1 MIKLQNLTVSYP
13 TPSGTLSV
21 LKGINL
27 TLHEGE
33 FTALLGANGSG
44 KTTLLRCLN
53 GLITPTEGD
62 VIVEGLSI
70 SDSHSLYEIR
80 RRVGMV
86 FQNPDDQIVSVVLER
101 EIAFGLENLGIPTAE
116 MHTRVNEVLD
126 RFHLTPYRYHDPNH
140 LSGGERQ
147 RLALA
152 AVIAMRPQYLLLDE
166 PTALLDPVTRKAFL
180 TYLQTLHASGTITP
194 LLITQIPEEAVET
207 DRVLVLDAGQIALDG
222 SPSDVFSQ
230 TDRLLALGLS
240 PPLPVQIAVALD
252 LPPPVPLT
260 SEELVRRL
268 PDPPPLSLHD
278 PPIQSTLHPPSAIIS
293 AHDLTYRYN
302 PGLPTETC
310 ALNGLTLDISEGTV
324 TVLIGPGGSGKSTFV
339 RHLNGLLTPTSG
351 RLSVCDLNP
360 ADTACHRDLR
370 RQVGQIFQFPEAQL
384 FADTVLEDVAFGPKN
399 LGLPDIPNRVNE
411 ALQNVGLD
419 PDTFLNRSPLTL
431 SGGEK
436 RRVAI
441 AGVLAM
447 QPSVLVMDEPTA
459 GLDPRGVQKTISWIQ
474 RLRNE
479 GRTLILIT
487 HNLDLA
493 ARVGDFIV
501 VLKDGRIT
509 SHSPPAETF
518 LQAQNLADLGL
529 GLPETVHLANLLR
542 DRGWTIPAH
551 ILTSKSLTEIL
562 IDYLKSV

>member
-1 MIKLQNLTVSYP
+1 MIQLHRLTVTYP
-13 TPSGTLSV
+13 TPGGPFPVLRGIDLS
-21 LKGINL
+21 
-27 TLHEGE
+27 LHEGE
-33 FTALLGANGSG
+33 FTVLLGANGSG

-53 GLITPTEGD
+53 GLILPTEGD
-62 VIVEGLSI
+62 VVVDGLSVLDP
-70 SDSHSLYEIR
+70 DSLDKIR
-80 RRVGMV
+80 RCVGMV
-86 FQNPDDQIVSVVLER
+86 FQNPDDQIVSVVVER
-101 EIAFGLENLGIPTAE
+101 EMAFGLENLGIPTAE
-116 MHTRVNEVLD
+116 MHTRVNEALD

-152 AVIAMRPQYLLLDE
+152 AVIAMRPRYLLLDE
-166 PTALLDPVTRKAFL
+166 PTALLDPTTRKAFL
-180 TYLQTLHASGTITP
+180 TYLQALHTSGTTTP
-194 LLITQIPEEAVET
+194 LLITQIPKEAVGA
-207 DRVLVLDAGQIALDG
+207 DRVLVLDAGQIVLDG
-222 SPSDVFSQ
+222 SPADVFSQ

-260 SEELVRRL
+260 SEELVSRL
-268 PDPPPLSLHD
+268 PDPPPPSLYD
-278 PPIQSTLHPPSAIIS
+278 APIRSTLHPSSAIIS

-302 PGLPTETC
+302 PGLLTETC

-351 RLSVCDLNP
+351 RLSVCNLNP

-419 PDTFLNRSPLTL
+419 PETFLNRSPLTL

-447 QPSVLVMDEPTA
+447 QPRVLVMDEPTA
-459 GLDPRGVQKTISWIQ
+459 GLDPRGVQKTISWIE
-474 RLRNE
+474 RLKAE
-479 GRTLILIT
+479 GCTLTLIT
-487 HNLDLA
+487 HDLDLA
-493 ARVGDFIV
+493 ARIGDRIV
-501 VLKDGRIT
+501 ALQDGRVAFD
-509 SHSPPAETF
+509 SPPTETF
-518 LQAQNLADLGL
+518 THPLTGLDLD
-529 GLPETVHLANLLR
+529 LPETVHLANLLR
-542 DRGWTIPAH
+542 DRSWTIPAH
-551 ILTSKSLTEIL
+551 ILASESLTEIL
-562 IDYLKSV
+562 IAYLKSV